1 VGWTPL
7 HAAASN
13 GKVAVVNF
21 LIDREADLN
30 PVRASLSLSHFWSL
44 RADPHLSSCFL
55 LSSYRL
61 SQKDKVRSLIG
72 WLDGCKH
79 HVKLT
84 IGRSLSVIDVNGR
97 V

>member
-1 VGWTPL
+1 MGWTPL

-30 PVRASLSLSHFWSL
+30 PVRASLSLLAVSGPL
-44 RADPHLSSCFL
+44 NPGAVPHLSSCFL
-55 LSSYRL
+55 LSFHHL

-72 WLDGCKH
+72 WLQ
-79 HVKLT
+79 LT
-84 IGRSLSVIDVNGR
+84 T
-97 V
+97 